1 MFFKTL
7 KETLLA
13 LYNVIIMWLIHPSLY
28 KSSWCSFMYGV
39 MQKINPMDYEKI
51 KLSSKTQLRL
61 RKLFK
66 LKDFDKI
73 QLELFDSPYWFKQIW
88 Y

>member
-1 MFFKTL
+1 
-7 KETLLA
+7 
-13 LYNVIIMWLIHPSLY
+13 
-28 KSSWCSFMYGV
+28 MYGV

-66 LKDFDKI
+66 LKDFDQI
-73 QLELFDSPYWFKQIW
+73 QLELFDSPYWFKQI
-88 Y
+88 